1 MQIRS
6 LAARG
11 GLASKLQFRPTMRMT
26 KLNQFFRDAGAA
38 ISRSPEVRQAVRQAV
53 QQVEQQ
59 VAKKLTTLA
68 SPRGA
73 SSHFAD
79 GFEVAKPKPVALT
92 APASSASD
100 ADYVKGLYRD
110 LLGRE
115 PDAEGF
121 RSHVAGLAR
130 GASREDIRQVFLGS
144 SEYAQKQAAPAAP
157 AEPTA
162 PEAPRTNTAD
172 AKNLGPVA
180 LEGFDGRKLADSS
193 HNTVKYLFG
202 RVATHFPLDSVK
214 DHASA
219 EALLNKMVPDL
230 QAAGL
235 EIVGVKRDKLLM
247 KTPLGLE
254 SIDVVRGAGG
264 GNPGW
269 WWGADGTVASPP
281 EIASFPPLS
290 SSPNTPAPTTPTQPT
305 QPTQPTGALVEPG
318 EPLRTVPLL
327 PEYLEANIDKSS
339 PEAAVLSAARWARVK
354 YAELFT
360 RAEDRNVCAEIM
372 TKVIGALRVAGY
384 DATRVV
390 NHASM
395 PDGARW
401 GSDAVVLNGTV
412 FDVYRA
418 MGQEAAPVAQNMGPY
433 APGRLRE

>member
-1 MQIRS
+1 
-6 LAARG
+6 
-11 GLASKLQFRPTMRMT
+11 MRMT
-26 KLNQFFRDAGAA
+26 RLNQFFRDAGSAV
-38 ISRSPEVRQAVRQAV
+38 SRSPEVRQAVRQAV
-53 QQVEQQ
+53 QQVEQE
-59 VAKKLTTLA
+59 VAKKLTT
-68 SPRGA
+68 R
-73 SSHFAD
+73 FAD
-79 GFEVAKPKPVALT
+79 GFETAPPKPVALT
-92 APASSASD
+92 APASNASD
-100 ADYVKGLYRD
+100 AASVKGLYRD

-121 RSHVAGLAR
+121 RSHLAGLAR
-130 GASREDIRQVFLGS
+130 GASRDDIRQVFLRS
-144 SEYAQKQAAPAAP
+144 SEYAEKQAAPPAP
-157 AEPTA
+157 AA
-162 PEAPRTNTAD
+162 PEAPKTSTAD

-180 LEGFDGRKLADSS
+180 LEGFDGRKLADPG
-193 HNTVKYLFG
+193 HDTVKYLFG

-235 EIVGVKRDKLLM
+235 EIVGVKRDKLLL

-269 WWGADGTVASPP
+269 WWGADGTVASPA
-281 EIASFPPLS
+281 EIASFPRLPTS
-290 SSPNTPAPTTPTQPT
+290 RPVPTTPTQPT
-305 QPTQPTGALVEPG
+305 TPTAPTGALVEPG

-327 PEYLEANIDKSS
+327 PEFLEANIDRSS
-339 PEAAVLSAARWARVK
+339 PEAAVLSAARWAREK

-372 TKVIGALRVAGY
+372 GKVIGALRVAGY

-390 NHASM
+390 NHPSM
-395 PDGARW
+395 TDGARW